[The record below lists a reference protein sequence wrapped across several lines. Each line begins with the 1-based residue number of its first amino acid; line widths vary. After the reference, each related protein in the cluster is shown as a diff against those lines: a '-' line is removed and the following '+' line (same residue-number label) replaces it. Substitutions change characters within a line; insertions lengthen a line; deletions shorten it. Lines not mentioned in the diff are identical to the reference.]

1 MSATLTQ
8 QYGLGNDQAFIERVS
23 MALLNYAY
31 TVETEAPATTNHAAR
46 LTFANKVVLNPAQ
59 YAPNL
64 AALIAAVDA
73 TAQTNYASTTPPSAA
88 NVTDAEIVADVA
100 VGYNLLAGL

>member
-8 QYGLGNDQAFIERVS
+8 QYGLGTDQAFIERVS
-23 MALLNYAY
+23 MALLAYAY
-31 TVETEAPATTNHAAR
+31 QVETEAPATTNHAAR
-46 LTFANKVVLNPAQ
+46 LAFANKVVLNPDQ

-88 NVTDAEIVADVA
+88 NVTDAEIAADVII
-100 VGYNLLAGL
+100 GYNLLAGL